1 MTGTDFSLLSTDNF
15 FGRVM
20 ATYLLLRSNKES
32 GPYTREQLQ
41 QLGLKPYDLVW
52 VEGKSAA
59 WRYPGEVAEL
69 REFAPMVEEQ
79 PFDRFYKQIPDKAEK
94 HFHELVEEA
103 RKKEKAQPAVE
114 MKTEKVLS
122 KVFVSLPGEL
132 SESVAA
138 AAEKKQEPLFVAKG
152 KTGPLIVPDQ
162 KAEPVIR
169 VEQKKE
175 IEIPVK
181 KAEPQIVPDQKTETA
196 IPVEQK
202 KEIEIPVVRVLPRNE
217 PVRKEELKEE
227 YSQPLSEI
235 KKQYAEIYLNRKQ
248 KTANRRNLVKIFQMA
263 GAALFVL
270 ALGTL
275 IYLTVKPEKPAVFTN
290 GKNLQTKEAKPAETT
305 GQPLL
310 PPEQT
315 ENKEPVRHNVTGNND
330 EPGAAKT
337 EKLSNR
343 NETAKTTEEKNDE
356 PVLTEVIQKN
366 PPVSADPSTGERNKT
381 IRGNAEQIK
390 IKPASLNTLVS
401 VKANEYKR
409 KAFGGIENLQLT
421 VVNSSSF
428 VVDKVIVELQYLK
441 PSELPLK
448 TETIEFNSIAPNGAM
463 TIKIPDNPRGI
474 KVTYKILQ
482 VESSQ
487 YDKSTAGL

>member
-1 MTGTDFSLLSTDNF
+1 
-15 FGRVM
+15 M

-32 GPYTREQLQ
+32 GPYTREQLR

-94 HFHELVEEA
+94 HFYELVEEA

-138 AAEKKQEPLFVAKG
+138 AAEKKQEPLFVAKE
-152 KTGPLIVPDQ
+152 KTEPLIVPDQ

-175 IEIPVK
+175 IEIPV
-181 KAEPQIVPDQKTETA
+181 
-196 IPVEQK
+196 
-202 KEIEIPVVRVLPRNE
+202 VRVLPQNE

-235 KKQYAEIYLNRKQ
+235 KKQYTEIYLNRKQ
-248 KTANRRNLVKIFQMA
+248 KTANRRNLAKIFQMA
-263 GAALFVL
+263 GAAMFLL

-275 IYLTVKPEKPAVFTN
+275 IYLTVKPDKPVVLTV
-290 GKNLQTKEAKPAETT
+290 GKNFQTKEAKPAETT

-310 PPEQT
+310 SPEQT
-315 ENKEPVRHNVTGNND
+315 VNKEPVQHNGTGNND

-337 EKLSNR
+337 EKLTNR